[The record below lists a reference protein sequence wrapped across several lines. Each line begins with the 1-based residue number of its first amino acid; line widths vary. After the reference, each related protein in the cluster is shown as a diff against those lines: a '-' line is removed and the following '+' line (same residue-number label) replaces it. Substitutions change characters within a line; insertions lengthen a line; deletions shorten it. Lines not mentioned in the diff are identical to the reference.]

1 MLTPEAV
8 GNMCH
13 AELSAWIDSVLES
26 MGVQPE
32 KEIIS
37 LRQRPQKNEVAKA
50 GTKDST
56 SNSQ

>member
-1 MLTPEAV
+1 
-8 GNMCH
+8 MCH